1 MSTKNDTSSGNKNDS
16 GSDRNVGRDRADAGT
31 PRPFANVGPRSI
43 DGVEASD
50 LPDHGRGPVETN
62 PGKEL
67 RRKLSQSTG
76 AIEPTA
82 EVGLRGE
89 PEIADADQHGHGNL
103 L

>member
-1 MSTKNDTSSGNKNDS
+1 MPGKAHKKSAQSNK
-16 GSDRNVGRDRADAGT
+16 SDANPQDNRSKFDEST
-31 PRPFANVGPRSI
+31 PRGFAQVGPRSI
-43 DGVEASD
+43 DGVEASE

-67 RRKLSQSTG
+67 RRKLPQSTG

-89 PEIADADQHGHGNL
+89 PPIADAAEHGHL
-103 L
+103 S

>member
-1 MSTKNDTSSGNKNDS
+1 MARKNDRSSSNQNDS
-16 GSDRNVGRDRADAGT
+16 AATSPAGRDQSDTGT
-31 PRPFANVGPRSI
+31 PRAFASVGPLSI

-67 RRKLSQSTG
+67 RRRLPQSTG